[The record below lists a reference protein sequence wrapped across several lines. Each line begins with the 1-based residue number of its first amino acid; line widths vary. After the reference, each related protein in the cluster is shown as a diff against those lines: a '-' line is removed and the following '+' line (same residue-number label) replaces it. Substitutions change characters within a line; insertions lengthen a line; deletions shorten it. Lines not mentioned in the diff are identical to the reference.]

1 MTRTAK
7 IACAILFA
15 LILAPALA
23 AAAAAAA
30 PAPCAAPTAAGQVPS
45 PFQGLSSP
53 PRMSLLHDGQA
64 ASGDL
69 GLQLFAGR
77 FQASSGCGP
86 DFCTAAQRTACDNQ
100 CEQQGHGPFVGLE
113 CCTSSCQTLCIC
125 GSRPVG
131 C

>member
-23 AAAAAAA
+23 AAA
-30 PAPCAAPTAAGQVPS
+30 PAPCAAPAAAGQAPAT
-45 PFQGLSSP
+45 FQGLMSSP
-53 PRMSLLHDGQA
+53 PQMSLLHDSQA
-64 ASGDL
+64 AAGDL
-69 GLQLFAGR
+69 GMQLFASR

-100 CEQQGHGPFVGLE
+100 CEQDHHGPFVGLE

-125 GSRPVG
+125 GSVPVG